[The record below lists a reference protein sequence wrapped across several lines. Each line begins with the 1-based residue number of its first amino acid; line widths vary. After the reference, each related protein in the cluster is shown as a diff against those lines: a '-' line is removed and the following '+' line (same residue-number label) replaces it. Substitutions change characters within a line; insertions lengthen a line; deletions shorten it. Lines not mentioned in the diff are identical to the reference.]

1 MGIYALREGLFDRF
15 KKKKTQP
22 RKEDIELE
30 NKIKDHVSGIVDKHK
45 NAYKDIVAKT
55 FSKCPKGFKVLYYHD
70 MIPDMDVDS
79 GDFFGIDFCQIE
91 DDELATHA
99 SILMYEC
106 VRKLNEYNKR
116 NNILYIEFFVHDD
129 YVGYDIDRDAVIKA
143 MNNGNTSIKNES
155 TIFSGIVLI

>member
-1 MGIYALREGLFDRF
+1 MAIYTLHEGLFDRF

-22 RKEDIELE
+22 RKEDIGLE
-30 NKIKDHVSGIVDKHK
+30 NKIKEQVSGIVDKHK

-55 FSKCPKGFKVLYYHD
+55 FSKCPKGFKALNYND
-70 MIPDMDVDS
+70 MIPDMDVDR
-79 GDFFGIDFCQIE
+79 GYFFGIDFYQIE

-99 SILMYEC
+99 SILMDEC

-116 NNILYIEFFVHDD
+116 NNILYIKFFVHDD

-143 MNNGNTSIKNES
+143 MNNDSNQVKNES
-155 TIFSGIVLI
+155 TIFSGIEFI